1 LAAFFYGHHFCFV
14 LLRLNLIHMKTT
26 LFVSLLFFGLISCG
40 DTAQNHSSNATKESV
55 KTGTDDIPEPLI
67 VIDTLIEMPAEIS
80 ERVNRTFDAPYRL
93 DKNAIESLENSDNWL
108 SEEEVELLSQ
118 HMLIKPGFGDID
130 SRMKE
135 YFQFNHII
143 DSIGEEAY
151 QNQMDL
157 GMTRNFDAYL
167 HDRVN
172 LSENTYLL
180 IWSFDYSTY
189 EACPFYAGQYVLATM
204 CTNGKI
210 SNTVFIGEDSGGGDP
225 PYMGSV
231 LATSNISDAFIEITH
246 IQEYTGEVE
255 NDSEI
260 IKSKCRFL
268 ISDNNIEL
276 DQ

>member
-1 LAAFFYGHHFCFV
+1 MKNQILFILLTFGIVSCNNSTNEASAITDPSKSNSTSTDSKQQNSFV
-14 LLRLNLIHMKTT
+14 
-26 LFVSLLFFGLISCG
+26 
-40 DTAQNHSSNATKESV
+40 E
-55 KTGTDDIPEPLI
+55 
-67 VIDTLIEMPAEIS
+67 DTLTPMPAEIS

-93 DKNAIESLENSDNWL
+93 DKNTIESLENSDNGL

-135 YFQFNHII
+135 YFRFNHII

-151 QNQMDL
+151 QNQMDI
-157 GMTRNFDAYL
+157 GMTRNFGAYL

-246 IQEYTGEVE
+246 TQEYTGEVE
-255 NDSEI
+255 DETEI

-268 ISDNNIEL
+268 ISENKIQL

>member
-1 LAAFFYGHHFCFV
+1 MK
-14 LLRLNLIHMKTT
+14 NLF
-26 LFVSLLFFGLISCG
+26 LVSLLFFGLISCR
-40 DTAQNHSSNATKESV
+40 DTGQNHSSNDTKESI
-55 KTGTDDIPEPLI
+55 KTGTDDIPEPLM

-118 HMLIKPGFGDID
+118 HMLVKPGFGDID

-135 YFQFNHII
+135 YFRFNHII

-210 SNTVFIGEDSGGGDP
+210 SNTVFVGEDSGGGDP
-225 PYMGSV
+225 PVWSSV
-231 LATSNISDAFIEITH
+231 LATSEISDGFIELNLKE
-246 IQEYTGEVE
+246 EYGEE
-255 NDSEI
+255 AEMSGEEESYTETTN
-260 IKSKCRFL
+260 KKCRYL
-268 ISDNNIEL
+268 ITDHNILL
-276 DQ
+276 DK

>member
-1 LAAFFYGHHFCFV
+1 
-14 LLRLNLIHMKTT
+14 MKTT
-26 LFVSLLFFGLISCG
+26 LLVSLLFFGLISCG

-67 VIDTLIEMPAEIS
+67 VIDTLIEIPAEIS

-93 DKNAIESLENSDNWL
+93 DKNAIESFENSDNGL

-118 HMLIKPGFGDID
+118 HILVKPGFGDID
-130 SRMKE
+130 LRMKE
-135 YFQFNHII
+135 YFRFNHII

-151 QNQMDL
+151 QNQVDI

-246 IQEYTGEVE
+246 TQEYTGEVE
-255 NDSEI
+255 DETEI

-268 ISDNNIEL
+268 ISDNKIQL

>member
-1 LAAFFYGHHFCFV
+1 
-14 LLRLNLIHMKTT
+14 
-26 LFVSLLFFGLISCG
+26 
-40 DTAQNHSSNATKESV
+40 
-55 KTGTDDIPEPLI
+55 
-67 VIDTLIEMPAEIS
+67 
-80 ERVNRTFDAPYRL
+80 
-93 DKNAIESLENSDNWL
+93 
-108 SEEEVELLSQ
+108 
-118 HMLIKPGFGDID
+118 MLIKPGFGDID

-135 YFQFNHII
+135 YFRFNHII

-255 NDSEI
+255 DDSEI

>member
-1 LAAFFYGHHFCFV
+1 
-14 LLRLNLIHMKTT
+14 MKNA
-26 LFVSLLFFGLISCG
+26 LFVSLLFFGLISCRA
-40 DTAQNHSSNATKESV
+40 TAQNHTSNDTKESV
-55 KTGTDDIPEPLI
+55 KTGTDAVSEP
-67 VIDTLIEMPAEIS
+67 VTKIDTLIEMPESIS
-80 ERVNRTFDAPYRL
+80 GRVNRTFDAPYRL

-118 HMLIKPGFGDID
+118 HMLVKPGFGDID
-130 SRMKE
+130 SKMKE
-135 YFQFNHII
+135 YFRFNHII

-231 LATSNISDAFIEITH
+231 LATSNIADTFIEITH
-246 IQEYTGEVE
+246 TQEYTGEVE
-255 NDSEI
+255 DDSEI

-268 ISDNNIEL
+268 ISDNKIQL

>member
-1 LAAFFYGHHFCFV
+1 
-14 LLRLNLIHMKTT
+14 
-26 LFVSLLFFGLISCG
+26 
-40 DTAQNHSSNATKESV
+40 
-55 KTGTDDIPEPLI
+55 
-67 VIDTLIEMPAEIS
+67 
-80 ERVNRTFDAPYRL
+80 
-93 DKNAIESLENSDNWL
+93 
-108 SEEEVELLSQ
+108 
-118 HMLIKPGFGDID
+118 
-130 SRMKE
+130 
-135 YFQFNHII
+135 
-143 DSIGEEAY
+143 
-151 QNQMDL
+151 
-157 GMTRNFDAYL
+157 MTRNFDAYL

-255 NDSEI
+255 DDSEI

-268 ISDNNIEL
+268 ISENKIQL